1 VCLHL
6 RIIIIIIIIH
16 TLHHISVERDRYVYG
31 RPSENLSN
39 DANKWYRSP
48 PRFSASGYNFFCDSA
63 NNANMKI
70 HFFFCLWYYTTV
82 VLTDVYRLRSLSL
95 CNVIPRFLLGSPSD
109 PSAPCGSETLHV
121 QNYTSRL
128 IIISMKAKSI
138 KALGHNKTFPLRIVS
153 LSLSFRHIFLHF
165 FFFFLALQQISQSRK
180 KDVKQIFNPGW
191 CVTFVFLPLFDDFLF
206 SFIFLLP
213 RRMVVKKKEE
223 RWMDGWCGY
232 FFSFL
237 LIPTAYRWYI
247 HTQRGGG

>member
-1 VCLHL
+1 MDWLLLSDLSDCWQWRISLASLCPIIPRPPAGGLAPLFLDPKKKERKIKSSFCTSALLSVCLHL
-6 RIIIIIIIIH
+6 RIIIIIIIIIH

-165 FFFFLALQQISQSRK
+165 FFFFLALEQKSK
-180 KDVKQIFNPGW
+180 
-191 CVTFVFLPLFDDFLF
+191 
-206 SFIFLLP
+206 
-213 RRMVVKKKEE
+213 
-223 RWMDGWCGY
+223 
-232 FFSFL
+232 
-237 LIPTAYRWYI
+237 
-247 HTQRGGG
+247 

>member
-95 CNVIPRFLLGSPSD
+95 SV
-109 PSAPCGSETLHV
+109 
-121 QNYTSRL
+121 
-128 IIISMKAKSI
+128 M
-138 KALGHNKTFPLRIVS
+138 
-153 LSLSFRHIFLHF
+153 
-165 FFFFLALQQISQSRK
+165 
-180 KDVKQIFNPGW
+180 
-191 CVTFVFLPLFDDFLF
+191 
-206 SFIFLLP
+206 
-213 RRMVVKKKEE
+213 
-223 RWMDGWCGY
+223 
-232 FFSFL
+232 
-237 LIPTAYRWYI
+237 
-247 HTQRGGG
+247 